1 VEPLRSAGAGLAGGH
16 RGTVGR
22 GAVYASQVSESAPNV
37 VYTASVEEV
46 AAESQGSLKVDINSA
61 DLEEF
66 DELPGVGP
74 EMAEAII

>member
-1 VEPLRSAGAGLAGGH
+1 
-16 RGTVGR
+16 
-22 GAVYASQVSESAPNV
+22 
-37 VYTASVEEV
+37 VEEV

-61 DLEEF
+61 DVEEF